1 MAKKK
6 RIKLNDQQLMLMAD
20 NVSDIYRQL
29 CNDLFDNVLRDC
41 MTEEPTT

>member
-29 CNDLFDNVLRDC
+29 CNDLFDNVV
-41 MTEEPTT
+41 E